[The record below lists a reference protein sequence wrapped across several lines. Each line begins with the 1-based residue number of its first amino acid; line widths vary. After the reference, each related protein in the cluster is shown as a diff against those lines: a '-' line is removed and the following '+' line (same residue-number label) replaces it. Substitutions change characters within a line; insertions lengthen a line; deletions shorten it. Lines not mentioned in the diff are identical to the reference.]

1 VLQNF
6 LANAVRY
13 TASGRVLLGVRR
25 TGAQARIEVH
35 DTGAGIAREQ
45 QELIFEE
52 FRAAGDAPGQGLGLG
67 LAIADRIAE
76 LLRAPLALRSEPGR
90 GAMFAI
96 TVPVAPAQV
105 RDVAP
110 LPAQRPSLPGLH
122 VLVVDNEPLASTAL
136 RQVLEGW
143 GCRVS
148 VAGHG
153 AGALATIAHDPADAW
168 LFDYHLDDDDT
179 GVALHGRL
187 AEHHGARPAVILSAD
202 PGEGV
207 RRAVHEAGL
216 PLLLKPLKP
225 LALKSVLDRVL
236 AARRVR

>member
-1 VLQNF
+1 
-6 LANAVRY
+6 
-13 TASGRVLLGVRR
+13 
-25 TGAQARIEVH
+25 
-35 DTGAGIAREQ
+35 
-45 QELIFEE
+45 
-52 FRAAGDAPGQGLGLG
+52 
-67 LAIADRIAE
+67 
-76 LLRAPLALRSEPGR
+76 
-90 GAMFAI
+90 M
-96 TVPVAPAQV
+96 
-105 RDVAP
+105 
-110 LPAQRPSLPGLH
+110 
-122 VLVVDNEPLASTAL
+122 
-136 RQVLEGW
+136 LEGW

-153 AGALATIAHDPADAW
+153 VGALATIEHDPADAW

-187 AEHHGARPAVILSAD
+187 AAHHGARPAVILSAD